1 MKTCEICDKEIPTKD
16 TYCIKCAYDIGV
28 FTTSFFRKNFRKGV
42 QKRFSGKNYENSP
55 ERLEEIKNK
64 YKNGVTVQDLE
75 NMVRGLS
82 K

>member
-1 MKTCEICDKEIPTKD
+1 MTMLNKFCEICYKEIPAKD

-42 QKRFSGKNYENSP
+42 QKRHSGKKYENSP

-64 YKNGVTVQDLE
+64 YKNGVTIEHIKAMLE
-75 NMVRGLS
+75 
-82 K
+82 